1 MKRSA
6 RAMLC
11 AISFILCFSLCSCGL
26 VSKKDSGDDTTAP
39 KDTEARITQP
49 AAPDTD
55 KEPPHRFNDGKTVVC
70 IDPGHG
76 FRDVGCDTAFLN
88 GTESEVTL
96 DIAMLMK
103 NELEARGATVILLH
117 DGKTFP
123 SAKEITEN
131 ADKKGIEYKPESIID
146 NDIFSAYERAIYA
159 STIGEEMAIDLY
171 ISLHVNSIEGH
182 PEVGRYEIDYYEG
195 NPEAAFLADF
205 CSILA
210 GKLKGEKDAV
220 VFRDDYENA
229 FIVTKPMTH
238 PSVLIEMG
246 YATNEHDASDMN
258 DPEWRAGFVNNVCDS
273 LDDALKN
280 AK

>member
-1 MKRSA
+1 MKIFR
-6 RAMLC
+6 RAM
-11 AISFILCFSLCSCGL
+11 ISSASILLALSLSACGL
-26 VSKKDSGDDTTAP
+26 VSQKDDDDTTA
-39 KDTEARITQP
+39 KEITEAEISDTT
-49 AAPDTD
+49 APDT
-55 KEPPHRFNDGKTVVC
+55 EPPAPPHRFKDGKTVVC

-76 FRDVGCDTAFLN
+76 FRDVGCDTALLN

-96 DIAMLMK
+96 DVALRLK
-103 NELEARGATVILLH
+103 AELENRGAVVILLH
-117 DGKTFP
+117 DGESFP
-123 SAKEITEN
+123 KESEIMAA
-131 ADKKGIEYKPESIID
+131 ADRLGIEYKPDSIIE

-205 CSILA
+205 CATLA
-210 GKLKGEKDAV
+210 AKLETEKKAV
-220 VFRDDYENA
+220 VFCDDYENA

-246 YATNEHDASDMN
+246 YATNERDSADLN
-258 DPEWRAGFVNNVCDS
+258 DPAWRDAFVKRICDS
-273 LDDALKN
+273 LDSALEKVH
-280 AK
+280 